1 MFEWRRFE
9 IYVTQ
14 THSRYIQVGDW
25 CFELKAVR
33 ALKVDQYG
41 KPYQAIANC
50 NINGDKMYVDG
61 LLNKD
66 DDEFTKKDFVDF
78 CQFAKKIGIDS
89 VVYHRFQGDSSVYR
103 EVKINDKNAP
113 TIENE
118 TNTEASQPE
127 VHPQEVPLMRVV
139 E

>member
-1 MFEWRRFE
+1 M
-9 IYVTQ
+9 TQ
-14 THSRYIQVGDW
+14 THSRFIQVGDW

-50 NINGDKMYVDG
+50 NINGDKMYIDG

-66 DDEFTKKDFVDF
+66 NDEFSKKDFMDF
-78 CQFAKKIGIDS
+78 YNFAKKIGIDS
-89 VVYHRFQGDSSVYR
+89 VVYHRFQEDSSVYR
-103 EVKINDKNAP
+103 EVKINEKAAP
-113 TIENE
+113 ANDN
-118 TNTEASQPE
+118 NTSKATSQLE
-127 VHPQEVPLMRVV
+127 ELPQEVPLMRVV